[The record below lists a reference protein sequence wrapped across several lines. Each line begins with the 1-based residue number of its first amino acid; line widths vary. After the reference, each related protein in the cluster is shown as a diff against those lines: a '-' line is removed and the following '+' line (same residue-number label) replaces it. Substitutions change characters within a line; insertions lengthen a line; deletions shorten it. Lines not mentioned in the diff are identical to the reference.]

1 MRKRSFA
8 IVAMMLLCTACAGE
22 RSAATES
29 FVLHESSTLQENIYG
44 GIALTQDDVFY
55 FDELEPVNLN
65 YLELFRASGE
75 DKGVPLCSLPD
86 CTHDTSSCNAVFE
99 HPSDVFCAGDAVY
112 VIAEKQRMNGPTLYR
127 LDADGSERTEL
138 GRLSEQSESEARFG
152 YQLLGYTEQEL
163 YVRIGGG
170 ETDRPARLFR
180 TSHQEDTRLEE
191 VTLPRPDGVSAESEV
206 QITDAQMESSDLYV
220 AVNWTESGVTTG
232 ALVRMEMATG
242 VPEIVWRTEQEL
254 TSFALDGQKVWMLCG
269 TDLITGDTKTG
280 QTTVKQADWCSDRR
294 VRYTG
299 EELLLIPMDMSWIA
313 TRADANVG
321 EVWVSDLDGVIQK
334 TVSVVQDDLP
344 EGDVTVLGYRDG
356 RLYCRQGEVL
366 TEVEIPEVK
375 NAQ

>member
-22 RSAATES
+22 RSTAPES
-29 FVLHESSTLQENIYG
+29 FVLNESSTLQGNTYG
-44 GIALTQDDVFY
+44 GIALTQDEMFY
-55 FDELEPVNLN
+55 FDNLEPVNLN

-75 DKGVPLCSLPD
+75 DEGVPLCSLPD

-112 VIAEKQRMNGPTLYR
+112 VIAEKQRMNGPMLYR
-127 LDADGSERTEL
+127 LNADGSERTEL
-138 GRLSEQSESEARFG
+138 GRLAEQSESEARFG
-152 YQLLGYTEQEL
+152 YQLLGYAEQEL

-180 TSHQEDTRLEE
+180 ASYRENTQLEE
-191 VTLPRPDGVSAESEV
+191 VTIPRPEGVSAESEV
-206 QITDAQMESSDLYV
+206 QIADAQMQSSDLYV

-232 ALVRMEMATG
+232 ALVRIEMATG
-242 VPEIVWRTEQEL
+242 VPEIVWTMEQEL
-254 TSFALDGQKVWMLCG
+254 TSFALNGQKAWMRCG

-280 QTTVKQADWCSDRR
+280 QTTVKQVDWCSDRR

-321 EVWVSDLDGVIQK
+321 EVWVSDLNGVIQK
-334 TVSVVQDDLP
+334 TVSVVRDDLP

-366 TEVEIPEVK
+366 TEVEIP
-375 NAQ
+375 

>member
-22 RSAATES
+22 RSTAPES

-75 DKGVPLCSLPD
+75 DEGAPLCSLPD

-112 VIAEKQRMNGPTLYR
+112 VIAEKQRMNGPMLYR
-127 LDADGSERTEL
+127 LNADGSERTEL
-138 GRLSEQSESEARFG
+138 GRLAEQTESEARFG

-170 ETDRPARLFR
+170 ETDRPARLFQ
-180 TSHQEDTRLEE
+180 TSYQDDTRLEE
-191 VTLPRPDGVSAESEV
+191 VTIPRPEDVSAESDV
-206 QITDAQMESSDLYV
+206 QIADAQIQGSDLYV

-232 ALVRMEMATG
+232 VLVRMEMATG
-242 VPEIVWRTEQEL
+242 ASEIVWTTEQEL

-269 TDLITGDTKTG
+269 TDLITGDMKTG

-321 EVWVSDLDGVIQK
+321 EVWVSDLNGVIQK

-356 RLYCRQGEVL
+356 RLYCRQGEVF

>member
-22 RSAATES
+22 RSAAES
-29 FVLHESSTLQENIYG
+29 FVLQESSTLQGNTYG

-75 DKGVPLCSLPD
+75 DESVPLCSLPD

-99 HPSDVFCAGDAVY
+99 HPSDVFCVGDAVY
-112 VIAEKQRMNGPTLYR
+112 VIAEKQRMNGPMLYR

-138 GRLSEQSESEARFG
+138 GRLAEQSESEVRFG

-163 YVRIGGG
+163 YVMIGGG
-170 ETDRPARLFR
+170 EMDRPARLFR
-180 TSHQEDTRLEE
+180 TSYQDDTRLEE
-191 VTLPRPDGVSAESEV
+191 VTIPRPEDVSAESDV
-206 QITDAQMESSDLYV
+206 QIADAQIQGSDLYV
-220 AVNWTESGVTTG
+220 AVNWTEAGVTTG

-242 VPEIVWRTEQEL
+242 VPEIVWTTEQEL

-321 EVWVSDLDGVIQK
+321 EVWVSDLNGVIQK

-344 EGDVTVLGYRDG
+344 EGDVTALGYRDG

>member
-1 MRKRSFA
+1 MRKRGSA
-8 IVAMMLLCTACAGE
+8 VVAMMVLCTACAGE
-22 RSAATES
+22 RSAAES
-29 FVLHESSTLQENIYG
+29 FVLQESSTLQGNTYG
-44 GIALTQDDVFY
+44 GIALTQDEVFY

-65 YLELFRASGE
+65 YLELFRTSGE
-75 DKGVPLCSLPD
+75 DEGVPLCSLPD
-86 CTHDTSSCNAVFE
+86 CAHNTSSCNAVFE

-112 VIAEKQRMNGPTLYR
+112 VIAEKQRMNGPMLYR
-127 LDADGSERTEL
+127 LNADGSERTEL
-138 GRLSEQSESEARFG
+138 GRLAEQTESEARFG

-163 YVRIGGG
+163 YVRIDGG

-180 TSHQEDTRLEE
+180 TSYQENTQLEE
-191 VTLPRPDGVSAESEV
+191 VTIPRPEGVSAESEV
-206 QITDAQMESSDLYV
+206 QIADAQLQSSDLYV

-232 ALVRMEMATG
+232 ALVRIEMATG
-242 VPEIVWRTEQEL
+242 VPEIVWTMEQEL
-254 TSFALDGQKVWMLCG
+254 TSFALNGQKAWMRCG

-280 QTTVKQADWCSDRR
+280 QTTVKQVDWCSDRR

-321 EVWVSDLDGVIQK
+321 EVWVSDLNGVIQK